1 MHFWT
6 LFSRT
11 NEHKTE
17 HLNISSIIKVDIG
30 IQKCIPRYSK
40 NIQKAIENNRFAASI
55 TKMKESTVFDSLSI
69 KQIAGIWALGIVAF
83 AILYFSL
90 SFTAHHLSYNGES
103 LTANANG
110 FANSIY
116 FSFITALTIGY
127 NDIVPLGYSKL
138 LVILEAIFSAAL
150 FALLI
155 AKIASIEIKHQ
166 VEELS
171 FEESTNSAVSELYI
185 FRSDIRNI
193 SESVKMSKKVNSEVR
208 NFDQSLSTLVL
219 ALTDL
224 DNATSN
230 LSPEKKKEA
239 GLRIGLI
246 ASSVNF
252 SLSRM
257 IELLE
262 AFNHRKTNWKKE
274 SITAKIE
281 KSLQIAKKLSEKY
294 NFEQTQQDSKIVEKL
309 DDLNKTLQTL
319 QETISKH

>member
-1 MHFWT
+1 
-6 LFSRT
+6 
-11 NEHKTE
+11 
-17 HLNISSIIKVDIG
+17 
-30 IQKCIPRYSK
+30 
-40 NIQKAIENNRFAASI
+40 
-55 TKMKESTVFDSLSI
+55 MKESTVFDSLSI

>member
-1 MHFWT
+1 
-6 LFSRT
+6 
-11 NEHKTE
+11 
-17 HLNISSIIKVDIG
+17 
-30 IQKCIPRYSK
+30 
-40 NIQKAIENNRFAASI
+40 
-55 TKMKESTVFDSLSI
+55 MKESTVFDSLSI
-69 KQIAGIWALGIVAF
+69 KQIIGIWALGIIVF
-83 AILYFSL
+83 GLLYFSL
-90 SFTAHHLSYNGES
+90 SFTASHLSYNGES

-116 FSFITALTIGY
+116 FSFITAMTIGY
-127 NDIVPLGYSKL
+127 NDIVPIGFSKL

-193 SESVKMSKKVNSEVR
+193 SEGAKGKKASSEVK

-224 DNATSN
+224 DNATN
-230 LSPEKKKEA
+230 KLDANKKKES

-252 SLSRM
+252 SLSRL

-281 KSLQIAKKLSEKY
+281 KSIQMAKKLSEKY
-294 NFEQTQQDSKIVEKL
+294 NFEQSQADSKIVEKL

-319 QETISKH
+319 QEKISMH